1 MSYFSR
7 DCIDIANAARVDL
20 DVFKNVGSLVL
31 ASIRQ
36 PFIVMPLQMADIWE
50 HGRDSKF
57 LFGHKRAGFD
67 FIQHYAAR
75 LQKAA
80 RIAHES
86 GDLDSYILTLLECPN
101 LGIVKASFFAQMTVA
116 DGACLDMHNLQRLGL
131 SETAF
136 RLPKGLK
143 LDSVHKRI
151 RAYNAVWRSEGDS
164 AFWWDSWCDHVASQ
178 QLSKR
183 DSWKADFGSGEKVSQ
198 LHRLA
203 LGERIAID
211 R

>member
-1 MSYFSR
+1 MSYFAK

-50 HGRDSKF
+50 KGRESKF

-67 FIQHYAAR
+67 FIAQHAKR

-80 RIAHES
+80 CIAYEND
-86 GDLDSYILTLLECPN
+86 DLDSYILTLLECPN

-116 DGACLDMHNLQRLGL
+116 NGACLDMHNLQRLGL

-136 RLPKGLK
+136 RFPKGLK

-151 RAYNAVWRSEGDS
+151 RSYNTVWRNEGDS
-164 AFWWDSWCDHVASQ
+164 AFWWNSWCDHVAAQ

-183 DSWKADFGSGEKVSQ
+183 DAWKADYGSGAAVSR

-203 LGERIAID
+203 LGERVTLA
-211 R
+211 